1 MVLAAEID
9 ALKALE
15 CALIEE
21 QQHQR
26 VEQAALEALEAH
38 TSENAAQIQHL
49 HAAVGTLP
57 ASDFFHKI
65 TSILLE
71 ILDPVSIFFYNE
83 NK

>member
-15 CALIEE
+15 CALVEE

-38 TSENAAQIQHL
+38 TSENAAEVQQL
-49 HAAVGTLP
+49 HAAVGALP
-57 ASDFFHKI
+57 ASDFFRKM
-65 TSILLE
+65 TSIRFE
-71 ILDPVSIFFYNE
+71 IRYPINV
-83 NK
+83 